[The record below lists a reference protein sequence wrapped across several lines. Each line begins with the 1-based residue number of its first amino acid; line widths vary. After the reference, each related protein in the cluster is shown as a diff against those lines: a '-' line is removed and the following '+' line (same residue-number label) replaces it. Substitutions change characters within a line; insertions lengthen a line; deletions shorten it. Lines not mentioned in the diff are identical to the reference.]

1 MEEIVREEDERG
13 VTGCCGKSHRA
24 LATSAP
30 APALPQASQPVVWLW
45 VSEAGSEASGPNRA
59 VDELWRMGDDAVSR
73 GGGVS
78 SSPVPAGLSSVHLQ
92 PCRWQMGEGLAVPFS
107 WQTVFS

>member
-1 MEEIVREEDERG
+1 MEEIVREEDEGG

-30 APALPQASQPVVWLW
+30 APALPQVSQPLVWLW

-59 VDELWRMGDDAVSR
+59 VM
-73 GGGVS
+73 S
-78 SSPVPAGLSSVHLQ
+78 SGEWEMMLSAEVEVYPVL
-92 PCRWQMGEGLAVPFS
+92 PFP
-107 WQTVFS
+107 QD